1 MNKPFQFY
9 RPAEA
14 GRTGV
19 VADPIPF
26 YHDGEYH
33 VFYLRPGGGAD
44 WAHISTRDFVVA
56 KEWPIALRSGGP
68 EAQDFSCFTGCAFEH
83 RGRFHIFYTGHNQN
97 FRKDRPGEPFQV
109 ILHATSDDLKTWRK
123 DPSFFFKPD
132 PAAGYRAVGG
142 WRDPF
147 VYKHPERG
155 EFGMLITAS
164 SKEHGSVVAYARSDD
179 LLHWEAKKP
188 FFLGEADTRIT
199 ECPDLFR
206 IGDWWYLIYF
216 DRGPDN
222 EPQNLHWK
230 TRYRMSRQPD
240 GPWTKPAVDDFDG
253 RSYGAAKTAGTGSE
267 RYLFGWLARRNPEED
282 GASWGWGG
290 SLLVYEIHQRP
301 DGTLA
306 TRLPEAALNA
316 NTRAVVPELQTIKG
330 RWSSSDDALEAA
342 PGEGRS
348 TIRMG
353 VLPPRCVIEGSL
365 LLPVGGKAGWV
376 FGGDEKLRSGFRLE
390 FDPDGSEVRFF
401 RFPRESDQG
410 HQVVCRPLSMPV
422 GEPVRIRMMIDGS
435 AVAMDFNR
443 EVTLSGRMYDRAADV
458 VGLFSD
464 GPASLLGLK
473 MRAPQDAT
481 R

>member
-33 VFYLRPGGGAD
+33 VFYLLPGGGAD

-179 LLHWEAKKP
+179 LLHWQARKP
-188 FFLGEADTRIT
+188 IFLGEEDTRIT

-240 GPWTKPAVDDFDG
+240 GPWTKPAVDVFDG

-267 RYLFGWLARRNPEED
+267 RFLFGWLARRKPEED
-282 GASWGWGG
+282 TAPWGWGG
-290 SLLVYEIHQRP
+290 SLLTYELHQRP

-306 TRLPEAALNA
+306 TKLPEAALA
-316 NTRAVVPELQTIKG
+316 IFGKSLPLEDASAGSGQLSRPEPSGHSAIG
-330 RWSSSDDALEAA
+330 RRLGD
-342 PGEGRS
+342 
-348 TIRMG
+348 
-353 VLPPRCVIEGSL
+353 LPPRCVVEGTIV
-365 LLPVGGKAGWV
+365 PGIDGICGWF
-376 FGGDEKLRSGFRLE
+376 FGADADLKRGFRLVV
-390 FDPDGSEVRFF
+390 DPAAGAVRFH
-401 RFPRESDQG
+401 PYPLESGDA
-410 HQVVCRPLSMPV
+410 HQVVCRPLELTPGLPV
-422 GEPVRIRMMIDGS
+422 TVRAHLDGS
-435 AVAMDFNR
+435 AIAMEFDG
-443 EVTLSGRMYDRAADV
+443 EVTLSARIYDRADDGFGIFGGNGSTYPELNA
-458 VGLFSD
+458 S
-464 GPASLLGLK
+464 GPATAK
-473 MRAPQDAT
+473 P
-481 R
+481 